1 MVRVHVFPTWRRPV
15 GSSQVVARTLALA
28 VPAPARGGLLAS
40 FRLAHRRGKGG
51 RIGTFS
57 KNRHFGFGRISEVAP
72 MPLTKRPWTEEDI
85 AKLKQMAQKKPPS
98 EIAAALGR
106 SIGATCVKAHQLKV
120 SLRMPRR
127 WVRRQLPS
135 NGERAPM
142 D

>member
-1 MVRVHVFPTWRRPV
+1 MFFRHGGDQLAPLK
-15 GSSQVVARTLALA
+15 SSPGPLPLQYQ
-28 VPAPARGGLLAS
+28 PIQGGGLLAS

-51 RIGTFS
+51 RLGTFS

-98 EIAAALGR
+98 EIAAALVR

-135 NGERAPM
+135 DGERAPM